1 MKNHVFRYVLLTF
14 ALLYILSSFLFVF
27 KFDAGKDLVWHLVL
41 SSLGIIVIFYLNLKY
56 VSGFLKLFTLVTFIY
71 YYLGSLTGIVFC
83 LARGDALTMDN
94 INMGSLANTESFV
107 LFFVLIAFLSRLS
120 KKTSGFLENSHLQE

>member
-1 MKNHVFRYVLLTF
+1 MKKHVFRYILMTLT
-14 ALLYILSSFLFVF
+14 LLYILSSVLFVF

-41 SSLGIIVIFYLNLKY
+41 SSLGMIGIFYLNLKY
-56 VSGFLKLFTLVTFIY
+56 ISGVLKLFTLVTFIH

-83 LARGDALTMDN
+83 LARGDALTMGN

-107 LFFVLIAFLSRLS
+107 LFFVLIYFLSGLS
-120 KKTSGFLENSHLQE
+120 KKTSGILENRQG